1 MYVCMYAYIYMYISK
16 LRYQNCTKTLVFA
29 NDAGGNLKT

>member
-1 MYVCMYAYIYMYISK
+1 MYVCMHIYMYVSK
-16 LRYQNCTKTLVFA
+16 LRHQNCTKTSLVFA